1 MALNE
6 EAISRIRR
14 FLDILFLVGFPKL
27 GNFAKGVVL
36 FHNDNELKSKVQAFN
51 RETILNVPNLRFPG
65 FSGEWKQYTMGEIT
79 EFFSRRNKNKVDYPM
94 FSVTNARGFVNQQ
107 EQFED
112 REMKGEDISAY
123 KIVSPGE
130 FAYNPARINVGSI
143 ARYNGDKDCMISS
156 LYVCFK
162 AKKELVDS
170 QLLLHI
176 LKSPKMVYNYGVNG
190 EGGVRIYL
198 FYPNFARIRVKLP
211 SLDEQRTI
219 ASFLDLIEER
229 IQVQNKVIE
238 DLKKLKTAIGERI
251 FKLVQGKQISLGDI
265 LNERNEKS
273 IKNNQYEVLSS
284 TVTGIYSQREYFNK
298 DIASA
303 NNSGY
308 KIVHQGDIV
317 MSPQNLWMGNI
328 NYNDRFERG
337 IVSPSYKVF
346 SIREAFDERY
356 VAFLVKTKKALWE
369 YSLVSEQGA
378 SIVRRNL
385 NYESFLEI
393 SFQIPSYNEQKEV
406 GEMIAAVNSKL
417 LLEQKLLLSL
427 SRQKSYYLS
436 NMFI

>member
-1 MALNE
+1 
-6 EAISRIRR
+6 
-14 FLDILFLVGFPKL
+14 
-27 GNFAKGVVL
+27 
-36 FHNDNELKSKVQAFN
+36 
-51 RETILNVPNLRFPG
+51 
-65 FSGEWKQYTMGEIT
+65 MGEIT
-79 EFFSRRNKNKVDYPM
+79 ELFSRRNKNKVDYPM

-238 DLKKLKTAIGERI
+238 RYQSLIRAIIQDSQQKTTASTYLR
-251 FKLVQGKQISLGDI
+251 D
-265 LNERNEKS
+265 
-273 IKNNQYEVLSS
+273 VLSERRELNS
-284 TVTGIYSQREYFNK
+284 NDYQICSVSVSRGIVNQVEYLGRSFAAKETGHYHVVRE
-298 DIASA
+298 
-303 NNSGY
+303 
-308 KIVHQGDIV
+308 GDIV
-317 MSPQNLWMGNI
+317 YTKSPTGAFP
-328 NYNDRFERG
+328 YG
-337 IVSPSYKVF
+337 IIKQSKIASPVAVSPLYGVYEPISPEIGAYLHYYFCSPENTLNYLGKLIQKGAKNTINISNNHF
-346 SIREAFDERY
+346 LDNSIRIPNSSDLRAIVDAINTLSSRVEVEA
-356 VAFLVKTKKALWE
+356 T
-369 YSLVSEQGA
+369 SLKY
-378 SIVRRNL
+378 L
-385 NYESFLEI
+385 
-393 SFQIPSYNEQKEV
+393 
-406 GEMIAAVNSKL
+406 KL
-417 LLEQKLLLSL
+417 QRDYLLQHL
-427 SRQKSYYLS
+427 
-436 NMFI
+436 FV

>member
-1 MALNE
+1 M
-6 EAISRIRR
+6 S
-14 FLDILFLVGFPKL
+14 DTQKHTKP
-27 GNFAKGVVL
+27 
-36 FHNDNELKSKVQAFN
+36 
-51 RETILNVPNLRFPG
+51 NVPNLRFPG

-79 EFFSRRNKNKVDYPM
+79 ELFSRRNKNKVDYPM

-238 DLKKLKTAIGERI
+238 KYESLIKALTDKVVDEHLKGRMVPFNQMYIQAGEGGTPSTSVEQYYLKGTIPFIKIDDLSTKYLVGNKVYITELGLGKSSAWLIPSNSVIYSNGATIGAISINTYPVSTKQGILGIVPAAGINTEYLYYLMSSRYFSEQVQRIITEGTMKTAYLKDMNKIPCPLPSSKEQQKIVAGLSALSIRLESEQ
-251 FKLVQGKQISLGDI
+251 KALLSY
-265 LNERNEKS
+265 ES
-273 IKNNQYEVLSS
+273 IKKYL
-284 TVTGIYSQREYFNK
+284 I
-298 DIASA
+298 
-303 NNSGY
+303 
-308 KIVHQGDIV
+308 
-317 MSPQNLWMGNI
+317 
-328 NYNDRFERG
+328 
-337 IVSPSYKVF
+337 
-346 SIREAFDERY
+346 
-356 VAFLVKTKKALWE
+356 
-369 YSLVSEQGA
+369 
-378 SIVRRNL
+378 RNL
-385 NYESFLEI
+385 FI
-393 SFQIPSYNEQKEV
+393 S
-406 GEMIAAVNSKL
+406 
-417 LLEQKLLLSL
+417 
-427 SRQKSYYLS
+427 
-436 NMFI
+436 

>member
-1 MALNE
+1 M
-6 EAISRIRR
+6 S
-14 FLDILFLVGFPKL
+14 
-27 GNFAKGVVL
+27 
-36 FHNDNELKSKVQAFN
+36 
-51 RETILNVPNLRFPG
+51 ETQKHTKPNVPNLRFPG
-65 FSGEWKQYTMGEIT
+65 FSGEWKQYTLGEIT
-79 EFFSRRNKNKVDYPM
+79 ELFSRRNKNKVDYPM

-229 IQVQNKVIE
+229 IQVQNKVIKDLIHVKESITKSLLNTRDIPGRVVTLGEITEVITRRNKQRIVLPMYSVTNDRGFIPQSEQFE
-238 DLKKLKTAIGERI
+238 DREMVGEDIAAYKIIHKGEIAYNPARI
-251 FKLVQGKQISLGDI
+251 NVGSIAQYTEDSPCMISSLYVC
-265 LNERNEKS
+265 
-273 IKNNQYEVLSS
+273 IKARPGVLSNWLIQILRS
-284 TVTGIYSQREYFNK
+284 EQ
-298 DIASA
+298 
-303 NNSGY
+303 
-308 KIVHQGDIV
+308 
-317 MSPQNLWMGNI
+317 LI
-328 NYNDRFERG
+328 NYYNLYAEGGVRLYLFYPNFSK
-337 IVSPSYKVF
+337 IKVF
-346 SIREAFDERY
+346 
-356 VAFLVKTKKALWE
+356 LP
-369 YSLVSEQGA
+369 
-378 SIVRRNL
+378 SIVQQKKVA
-385 NYESFLEI
+385 YALEAI
-393 SFQIPSYNEQKEV
+393 EAKIKLEASLLDSYQQAKQA
-406 GEMIAAVNSKL
+406 ILSK
-417 LLEQKLLLSL
+417 
-427 SRQKSYYLS
+427 
-436 NMFI
+436 MFI

>member
-1 MALNE
+1 M
-6 EAISRIRR
+6 S
-14 FLDILFLVGFPKL
+14 DTQKHTKP
-27 GNFAKGVVL
+27 
-36 FHNDNELKSKVQAFN
+36 
-51 RETILNVPNLRFPG
+51 NVPNLRFPG

-79 EFFSRRNKNKVDYPM
+79 ELFSRRNKNKVDYPM

-229 IQVQNKVIE
+229 IQVQNKVIK
-238 DLKKLKTAIGERI
+238 DLIHVK
-251 FKLVQGKQISLGDI
+251 
-265 LNERNEKS
+265 KS
-273 IKNNQYEVLSS
+273 ITKSLLNTRDIPGRVVTLGEITEVITRRNKQRIVLPMYSVTNDIGFIPQSEQFEDREMVGEDIAAYKIIYNGEIAYNPARINVGSIAQYTEDSPCMISSLYVCIKARPGVLSNWLIQILRS
-284 TVTGIYSQREYFNK
+284 EQ
-298 DIASA
+298 
-303 NNSGY
+303 
-308 KIVHQGDIV
+308 
-317 MSPQNLWMGNI
+317 LI
-328 NYNDRFERG
+328 NYYNLYAECGVRLYLFYPNFSK
-337 IVSPSYKVF
+337 IKVF
-346 SIREAFDERY
+346 
-356 VAFLVKTKKALWE
+356 LP
-369 YSLVSEQGA
+369 
-378 SIVRRNL
+378 SIVQQKKVA
-385 NYESFLEI
+385 YALEAI
-393 SFQIPSYNEQKEV
+393 EAKIKLEASLLDSYQQAKQA
-406 GEMIAAVNSKL
+406 ILSK
-417 LLEQKLLLSL
+417 
-427 SRQKSYYLS
+427 
-436 NMFI
+436 MFI